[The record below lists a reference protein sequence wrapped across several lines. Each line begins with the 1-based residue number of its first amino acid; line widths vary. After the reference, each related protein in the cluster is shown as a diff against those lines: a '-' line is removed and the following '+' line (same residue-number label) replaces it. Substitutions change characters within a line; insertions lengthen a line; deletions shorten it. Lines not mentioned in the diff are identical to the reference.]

1 MDHDWHHYELLWLQN
16 IFLINFG
23 RFFANNL
30 IWFDL
35 LLSFSKYLFQKLPI
49 YKIKR
54 ILYWIGTV
62 FRPFPWYEESFL
74 IEKIAN
80 HHQSMRIKRSRMHIE
95 YRFWIIQFKAY
106 SKKFSSSPTSLSSS
120 SSSWLYI
127 FIFLWMPP

>member
-1 MDHDWHHYELLWLQN
+1 MITECISYKFWKV
-16 IFLINFG
+16 
-23 RFFANNL
+23 FFANNL

-35 LLSFSKYLFQKLPI
+35 LLSFSKYLFQMLRI
-49 YKIKR
+49 YKITR
-54 ILYWIGTV
+54 TLYQIGGV

-106 SKKFSSSPTSLSSS
+106 SKKILFLSYVVVV
-120 SSSWLYI
+120 LVFVLI
-127 FIFLWMPP
+127 VHIHFLVNAPIIIKLSHCVC